1 MQIIKATYDGRD
13 FHPDEPLALP
23 PDTRVTLTVH
33 VEEPGAAVDVDSAL
47 YVPPATDSESSR
59 KPSFADAVRRIRICG
74 PPDWSERVDYYMGHD
89 MSRYSDNPDLRQ
101 DDLKNEHG

>member
-1 MQIIKATYDGRD
+1 MTDPASYSRRPTVKQTITALYDGRAI
-13 FHPDEPLALP
+13 HPDEP
-23 PDTRVTLTVH
+23 
-33 VEEPGAAVDVDSAL
+33 
-47 YVPPATDSESSR
+47 
-59 KPSFADAVRRIRICG
+59 CG